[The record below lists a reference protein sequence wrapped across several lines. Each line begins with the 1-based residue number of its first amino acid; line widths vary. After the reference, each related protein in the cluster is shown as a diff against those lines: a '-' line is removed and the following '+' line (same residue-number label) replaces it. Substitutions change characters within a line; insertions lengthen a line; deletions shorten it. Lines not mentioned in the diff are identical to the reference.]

1 MTVAHIGGVPV
12 EEWLMPVL
20 TTGSGIAF
28 AVGATLRRLR
38 RRA

>member
-12 EEWLMPVL
+12 EEWVMPLL
-20 TTGSGIAF
+20 TTGSGIAL

-38 RRA
+38 RRT